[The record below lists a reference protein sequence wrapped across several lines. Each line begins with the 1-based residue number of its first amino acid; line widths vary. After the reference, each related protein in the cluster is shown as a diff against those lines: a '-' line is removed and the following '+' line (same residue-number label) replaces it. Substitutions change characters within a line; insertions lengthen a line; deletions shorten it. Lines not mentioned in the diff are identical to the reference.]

1 MVIDRI
7 LHHNIYLKYQIFH
20 LFSAFNP
27 ILYCSYMQLYLI
39 LALIIFPGI
48 MNSYFILCEKKN
60 YKKIYLQK
68 KLKKT
73 SLYWLKK
80 LLYIH

>member
-7 LHHNIYLKYQIFH
+7 LHHNIYLKYQIFQ

-27 ILYCSYMQLYLI
+27 ILYRSYMQLYLI

-48 MNSYFILCEKKN
+48 MKSHFILCEKKN
-60 YKKIYLQK
+60 YKKKNIYK
-68 KLKKT
+68 K
-73 SLYWLKK
+73 S
-80 LLYIH
+80 

>member
-1 MVIDRI
+1 
-7 LHHNIYLKYQIFH
+7 
-20 LFSAFNP
+20 
-27 ILYCSYMQLYLI
+27 MQLYLI

-48 MNSYFILCEKKN
+48 MNSYIKLCEKKFI
-60 YKKIYLQK
+60 KKKYLQK

-80 LLYIH
+80 LLYIY